1 MVLVFSISNF
11 FFIKMARANIWMS
24 FAAVIRHYLYLICRQ
39 IWTLPFTKS
48 RIRFPFRLSA
58 PIIVKF
64 NVSARNWFELD
75 SIFLAV
81 YIINRF
87 IFTFF
92 QMTDECM
99 KTIDEHQTFYYME
112 MVSDCWLFLRLQL
125 LTSIFIGV
133 LSCAT
138 VFYRDTM
145 GKGVFPLKV
154 VEF

>member
-1 MVLVFSISNF
+1 MYF
-11 FFIKMARANIWMS
+11 
-24 FAAVIRHYLYLICRQ
+24 
-39 IWTLPFTKS
+39 
-48 RIRFPFRLSA
+48 
-58 PIIVKF
+58 
-64 NVSARNWFELD
+64 
-75 SIFLAV
+75 
-81 YIINRF
+81 
-87 IFTFF
+87 FTFF

-145 GKGVFPLKV
+145 GKGVFPPSCGVSSFAFKTSKNLNIKV
-154 VEF
+154 ESTISRILDICILHGAHESNTILIFKIIF